1 MLENVL
7 ITNDAIVVGI
17 LFFIFILIFKATES
31 KNKFAIAFFKIIPPI
46 LLCYFVPGVLNTL
59 NLFSGKKSGIYPF
72 VSKYL

>member
-31 KNKFAIAFFKIIPPI
+31 KNKFARLCLNICSLFRILRYEDRRNSRTLVEAFR
-46 LLCYFVPGVLNTL
+46 C
-59 NLFSGKKSGIYPF
+59 
-72 VSKYL
+72 